1 MTIFSETLLEIL
13 SELHST
19 SVAIQTSA
27 IISNDGLLMATL
39 MGKKLQKKLDT
50 DRVAAMTTAMF
61 AQAKRGVHEI
71 KRGSLQQVLV
81 KGKGGYCIV
90 MAAGEQ
96 AILSVLL
103 DNSAQLG
110 FSLLSCE
117 RCAQK
122 IAVTGIVKPS
132 PRMGLV
138 YLGKSKNYNE

>member
-19 SVAIQTSA
+19 SVAIQASA
-27 IISNDGLLMATL
+27 IISNDGLLMATFID
-39 MGKKLQKKLDT
+39 KKLQKKLDE
-50 DRVAAMTTAMF
+50 DRATAMATAIF
-61 AQAKRGVHEI
+61 AQAKRVAHEI
-71 KRGSLQQVLV
+71 KLGGLQQVLV
-81 KGKGGYCIV
+81 QGKDGYCIV

-96 AILSVLL
+96 VMLSVLL

-110 FSLLSCE
+110 FSLLSCG

-122 IAVTGIVKPS
+122 ITATGVVKPS

-138 YLGKSKNYNE
+138 YLGKSKDFG